1 MDLAVELFINLNGVY
16 PSWEAEEKFGLEAMV
31 LTDGG
36 AEMVTSEKFITH
48 QLRVVQVRVLDV
60 PNPVAYS
67 TGHGRTPDLHP

>member
-1 MDLAVELFINLNGVY
+1 MAVEPFITLNGVY

-48 QLRVVQVRVLDV
+48 ELRV
-60 PNPVAYS
+60 A
-67 TGHGRTPDLHP
+67 